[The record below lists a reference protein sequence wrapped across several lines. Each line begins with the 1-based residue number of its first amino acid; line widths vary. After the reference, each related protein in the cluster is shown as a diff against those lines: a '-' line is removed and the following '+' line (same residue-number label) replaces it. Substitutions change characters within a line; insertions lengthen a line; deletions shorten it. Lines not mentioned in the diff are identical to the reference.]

1 MLIIP
6 FDEMT
11 KEGYESDG
19 QCGLFIDNEVMD
31 DEFCSMNKDISEDP
45 VVVVIAEDEGEE
57 LAPEVP

>member
-1 MLIIP
+1 
-6 FDEMT
+6 MT